1 MPPLVG
7 LWDAEVVLGVGQ
19 VSSGA
24 TCVGYTKPKRRRC
37 HHRVATANCQRA
49 SDLLLQISSMNISAS
64 GVDHVLER
72 LARLLLC
79 NHWNHQDQVG
89 VVAAKWR
96 DRVQQFQIV
105 AAARLETTVQ
115 LEIEARLGQVAP
127 DEEGVR
133 VEDAVRVERAARRPR
148 IPQSKHAARTHTREV
163 EAARQDAEIA
173 RRDAQIARRDAA
185 ISRRD
190 LTIALQ
196 DIEIARRETAIARQ
210 ETEVAREKLRRL
222 RNRNL
227 RVSDA
232 LTQQVAAVAGVRGGA
247 ATPALTVEVP
257 RPNSTASSTH
267 RPRQNQFGRHAAS
280 PTTIPRAATRTLA
293 VPSPAYRLLVPPEE
307 DNGSIVGDCSICLQ
321 RLGNEGLVRCEA
333 RCQQPFHGE
342 CMNAWLQ
349 VRRRCPL
356 W

>member
-7 LWDAEVVLGVGQ
+7 LWDAEDVLGVGQ

-24 TCVGYTKPKRRRC
+24 TCVGYAKPKRRHC
-37 HHRVATANCQRA
+37 HHRVAAANCQQA

-79 NHWNHQDQVG
+79 HPWNHQDQVG

-115 LEIEARLGQVAP
+115 LENEARRGQVAP

-133 VEDAVRVERAARRPR
+133 LEDAVRVERAARRPR
-148 IPQSKHAARTHTREV
+148 NSHSKHAARTHIREV

-173 RRDAQIARRDAA
+173 RRDAEIA
-185 ISRRD
+185 RRD

-210 ETEVAREKLRRL
+210 ETEVARKELRSL

-232 LTQQVAAVAGVRGGA
+232 FTQQVAAVAGVRGGA
-247 ATPALTVEVP
+247 ATPALTVEFT

-267 RPRQNQFGRHAAS
+267 RPRQNQFGRHVAS
-280 PTTIPRAATRTLA
+280 PTAIPPAATRTLA

-307 DNGSIVGDCSICLQ
+307 DSGSIVGDCSICLQ

-333 RCQQPFHGE
+333 RCRQPFHGE

>member
-7 LWDAEVVLGVGQ
+7 LWDAEDVLGVGQ
-19 VSSGA
+19 VSLGA
-24 TCVGYTKPKRRRC
+24 TCVGYAKPKRRRC
-37 HHRVATANCQRA
+37 HHRVAAAICQQA

-64 GVDHVLER
+64 GVDHALER

-79 NHWNHQDQVG
+79 NHWNHQDQVE

-115 LEIEARLGQVAP
+115 LENEARLGQVAP
-127 DEEGVR
+127 HKEGVR
-133 VEDAVRVERAARRPR
+133 LEDAVRVERATRRPR
-148 IPQSKHAARTHTREV
+148 IPQSQHAARTHTREV

-173 RRDAQIARRDAA
+173 RRDAEIARRDAA

-210 ETEVAREKLRRL
+210 ETEIAREKLRRL

-232 LTQQVAAVAGVRGGA
+232 LNQ
-247 ATPALTVEVP
+247 TPALTVEVP
-257 RPNSTASSTH
+257 RPNSAASSTR
-267 RPRQNQFGRHAAS
+267 RPRQHQFGRHVAS
-280 PTTIPRAATRTLA
+280 PTAIPRAATRTLA
-293 VPSPAYRLLVPPEE
+293 VPSPAYRLPVPPED
-307 DNGSIVGDCSICLQ
+307 DNGGIVGDCSICLQ

-342 CMNAWLQ
+342 CMNAWLH